1 MTQQGDR
8 LSKNL
13 CHLTTVGLD
22 QAKERSNM
30 AKSES
35 FDITTGCDLQ
45 EIDNAVNMVIRDIAN
60 RYDFRGS
67 KTAISLDKGEKNI
80 TILADNTMQL
90 AAVVDMLKSRVISR
104 KVSLKVL
111 KFHDEESAAG
121 TSIRQKISLR
131 EGIDR
136 DRAKSINK
144 MIKDKKLKVQSQIQG
159 EQLRVTGKKIDDLQS
174 VISTLKEANLDIQLQ
189 FVNMKN

>member
-1 MTQQGDR
+1 
-8 LSKNL
+8 
-13 CHLTTVGLD
+13 
-22 QAKERSNM
+22 M
-30 AKSES
+30 AS
-35 FDITTGCDLQ
+35 FDVVSKVDMQ
-45 EIDNAVNMVIRDIAN
+45 EIDNAVNMVIRDITN

-67 KTAISLDKGEKNI
+67 KTSIALDKGENNI

-90 AAVVDMLKSRVISR
+90 AAVVDMLKSRAISR
-104 KVSLKVL
+104 KVSLKVFE
-111 KFHDEESAAG
+111 FHEEESAAG
-121 TSIRQKISLR
+121 TSIRQKVSLK

-174 VISTLKEANLDIQLQ
+174 VITMLKGAKLDIELQ

>member
-1 MTQQGDR
+1 MP
-8 LSKNL
+8 
-13 CHLTTVGLD
+13 
-22 QAKERSNM
+22 
-30 AKSES
+30 S
-35 FDITTGCDLQ
+35 FDIVSSFNMQ
-45 EIDNAVNMVIRDIAN
+45 EVDNAVNMVVRDIGN

-67 KTAISLDKGEKNI
+67 KTSVSLDKGEKLI
-80 TILADNTMQL
+80 IIFADNTMQL
-90 AAVVDMLKSRVISR
+90 AAVVDMLKSRAISR
-104 KVSLKVL
+104 KVSLKVF

-136 DRAKSINK
+136 DRAKNINK

-174 VISTLKEANLDIQLQ
+174 VISMLKSANLDIPLQ
-189 FVNMKN
+189 YVNMKS

>member
-1 MTQQGDR
+1 M
-8 LSKNL
+8 
-13 CHLTTVGLD
+13 
-22 QAKERSNM
+22 
-30 AKSES
+30 
-35 FDITTGCDLQ
+35 Q
-45 EIDNAVNMVIRDIAN
+45 EVDNAVNMVARDIVN

-67 KTAISLDKGEKNI
+67 KTSLSLDKGEKTI

-90 AAVVDMLKSRVISR
+90 AAVVDMLKSRAINR
-104 KVSLKVL
+104 KLSLKV
-111 KFHDEESAAG
+111 FDFQEEESAAG
-121 TSIRQKISLR
+121 TSIRQKIVLR

-174 VISTLKEANLDIQLQ
+174 VISMLKSANLDIELQ
-189 FVNMKN
+189 YVNMKS

>member
-1 MTQQGDR
+1 MP
-8 LSKNL
+8 
-13 CHLTTVGLD
+13 
-22 QAKERSNM
+22 
-30 AKSES
+30 S
-35 FDITTGCDLQ
+35 FDIVSSFNMQ
-45 EIDNAVNMVIRDIAN
+45 EVDNAVNMVIRDIGN

-67 KTAISLDKGEKNI
+67 KTTVSLDKGEKFI
-80 TILADNTMQL
+80 TIFADNTMQL
-90 AAVVDMLKSRVISR
+90 AAVVDMLKSRAISR
-104 KVSLKVL
+104 KVSLKVF

-136 DRAKSINK
+136 DRAKNINK

-174 VISTLKEANLDIQLQ
+174 VMSMLKSANLDIPLQ
-189 FVNMKN
+189 YVNMKS

>member
-1 MTQQGDR
+1 MP
-8 LSKNL
+8 
-13 CHLTTVGLD
+13 
-22 QAKERSNM
+22 
-30 AKSES
+30 S
-35 FDITTGCDLQ
+35 FDIVSSFNMQ
-45 EIDNAVNMVIRDIAN
+45 EVDNAVNMVLRDIAN

-67 KTAISLDKGEKNI
+67 STSITLDKGEKNI

-90 AAVVDMLKSRVISR
+90 AAVVDMLKSRAISR
-104 KVSLKVL
+104 KISIKVFE
-111 KFHDEESAAG
+111 FHDEESAAG
-121 TSIRQKISLR
+121 TSIRQKVSLR

-174 VISTLKEANLDIQLQ
+174 VISMLKGASLDIELQ